1 VNLNQ
6 SPGASSWKADADD
19 IYLFFNPFGETMF
32 KIAFA
37 TALVLSAQYAAADNA
52 VIENVRAVQT
62 DGLWT
67 FDVTISHDD
76 EGWGHFA
83 DAWRILDGSG
93 NQIAIRELIHPHV
106 DEQPLTRSLSGVAI
120 PAGITEVGVQARD
133 TMSGWSDDIKK
144 VKLK

>member
-1 VNLNQ
+1 MNLNQ
-6 SPGASSWKADADD
+6 SPGASSWKADDKP
-19 IYLFFNPFGETMF
+19 IYVVLIPIGEIMLKTAF
-32 KIAFA
+32 TAVLIFIAQ
-37 TALVLSAQYAAADNA
+37 LAAADNA
-52 VIENVRAVQT
+52 VVENVRAVKM

-67 FDVTISHDD
+67 FDVTISHGD

-83 DAWRILDGSG
+83 DAWRILDSSG

-120 PAGITEVGVQARD
+120 PPGVTEVGVQARD
-133 TMSGWSDDIKK
+133 TIAGWGKDIKK

>member
-1 VNLNQ
+1 MLKT
-6 SPGASSWKADADD
+6 AITAA
-19 IYLFFNPFGETMF
+19 LF
-32 KIAFA
+32 
-37 TALVLSAQYAAADNA
+37 LSAQLAAADNA
-52 VIENVRAVQT
+52 VIENVRATQT

-67 FDVTISHDD
+67 FDVTVSHGDD
-76 EGWGHFA
+76 GWSHFA

-133 TMSGWSDDIKK
+133 TISGWAKDVKK